1 MKKSSKLA
9 ALALSAALALGIAV
23 PAFAATDYGM
33 GEETDKTTAAAD
45 AVVTKHLQTNEGST
59 VKATFTYTATG
70 TTVATDEKGTSSES
84 TAGLDVS
91 IAPITLTSDGSGTT
105 VDGTGAI
112 TFPTYTHAGVYAYT
126 ITEVQSATIVNADGK
141 DGTMTY
147 DSTLYLMR
155 VYVENGDNGTT
166 TISAVTF
173 EKDPSATEN
182 GEKVNALEF
191 TNTFV
196 EKTDDDEDDD
206 SSLTIS
212 KTVSGDMGDKTKDW
226 TFTVTFTAPTHVPE
240 GWTVANI
247 AMVGDKTGTVNA
259 DGTITFTLKSDQSVT
274 FNNVV
279 VGTKY
284 TVTETESGQDG
295 YTTTGEVKTA
305 TTITD
310 AGKNEA
316 KIENHKD
323 DITVTGVILNN
334 APFILMGS
342 VAIAGVVLYGIAKR
356 KLLA

>member
-1 MKKSSKLA
+1 MRKSSKFA
-9 ALALSAALALGIAV
+9 ALALSAALAFGIAV
-23 PAFAATDYGM
+23 PAFAATYYGM

-91 IAPITLTSDGSGTT
+91 IAPIVLTSDGSGTT

-126 ITEVQSATIVNADGK
+126 ITEVQSATIVNDDGK
-141 DGTMTY
+141 EGTMTY

-196 EKTDDDEDDD
+196 EKTDGDDDD

-226 TFTVTFTAPTHVPE
+226 TFTVTFIAPTHVPE
-240 GWTVANI
+240 GWTVADI
-247 AMVGDKTGTVNA
+247 AMVGDKTGTVNAA

-284 TVTETESGQDG
+284 TVTEAESGQDG
-295 YTTTGEVKTA
+295 YTTTGEVETA
-305 TTITD
+305 TTISD
-310 AGKNEA
+310 KGKNEA
-316 KIENHKD
+316 KIENKKD
-323 DITVTGVILNN
+323 GITITGLFLNN